1 MEIEGNKFYKTG
13 AFSEWCNTKTLKSNN
28 NSAGHTIENFY
39 TNNKSEIVLK
49 KLINIK
55 IIFNQHIL
63 MQTLEQKLIY
73 ENTKDNDN
81 IATNIE
87 IYNNETIE
95 NLIKKYCK
103 LKKIKSNK
111 LYITKKDFKK
121 INKNLTINQAKIEK
135 NETIYIFENENK
147 NNIYDEDGEIIFN
160 INFHEKNYSLSGFKN
175 DKFSDCAKSFIDEI
189 GEKNILFISNEK
201 VIDTNKSLKDLN
213 IKNGDNVAVGEL
225 K

>member
-28 NSAGHTIENFY
+28 NSAGQTIENFY

-49 KLINIK
+49 KLINVK

-73 ENTKDNDN
+73 ENTKNDDN

-103 LKKIKSNK
+103 LKKI
-111 LYITKKDFKK
+111 
-121 INKNLTINQAKIEK
+121 NKNLTINQAKIEN

-147 NNIYDEDGEIIFN
+147 NNIYEEDGEIIFN